1 MGQEYERAVQTK
13 ASRST
18 PRLKLEARR
27 LLGRDEKGRGVG
39 GGRAPS
45 HNHPAMDTSA
55 DTPDLT
61 PVLCSSARFCLCF
74 YHTSPPTPTNS
85 QNSRA
90 HLRAIP
96 NRLLSPPRQGRWAFL
111 YFQPYTYT
119 NVIRLI
125 AFFHL
130 LLGVV
135 ALVLAE
141 TQHYVACE

>member
-18 PRLKLEARR
+18 PRLKLEARC
-27 LLGRDEKGRGVG
+27 LLGSDEKGGAGWGVG
-39 GGRAPS
+39 G
-45 HNHPAMDTSA
+45 HPATTIQRLTSA

-61 PVLCSSARFCLCF
+61 PVLCSSARFCLCC
-74 YHTSPPTPTNS
+74 YHAPPTPTNS

-141 TQHYVACE
+141 TRHYVGCE